1 MRDVG
6 RAVPVLPLSRLA
18 VLSLSIAFA
27 SSPALASKPVK
38 RTLTGCVVDK
48 AFYSVDQ
55 RAYRIALPDAFD
67 LAPFEGQGVAI
78 SGLLYPGDRFEPD
91 EGTRPVQ
98 KQKVCPTASIRAIK
112 HDTVVRFR
120 VDAGYAADAG
130 DFVKAM
136 DLIGQAMAYV
146 TPPECDTFTD
156 RATIL
161 AQKGDLA
168 AAKKDLAVI
177 RARKQ
182 CYVAGK
188 MNPLLLQDVA
198 KAMMA
203 KGDKKGAIEALKL
216 ANAACDGSWCRDDI
230 TKELAEARK

>member
-1 MRDVG
+1 M
-6 RAVPVLPLSRLA
+6 LPLSRHLFLYLLLA
-18 VLSLSIAFA
+18 IVFA
-27 SSPALASKPVK
+27 AGAAEASKPVK

-48 AFYSVDQ
+48 VFYSVDG
-55 RAYRIALPDAFD
+55 RAYPISLAQTVD
-67 LAPFEGQGVAI
+67 LTPFEGQGVAI
-78 SGLLYPGDRFEPD
+78 TGLLYPGDRFEPD
-91 EGTRPVQ
+91 AGTKPVQ
-98 KQKVCPTASIRAIK
+98 KQKVCPDASLRLIK
-112 HDTVVRFR
+112 HETVVRFR

-130 DFVKAM
+130 DFTKAM
-136 DLIGQAMAYV
+136 DLIGKAMAFV

-156 RATIL
+156 RAHIL

-177 RARKQ
+177 RAKKQ

-203 KGDKKGAIEALKL
+203 KGDKKGAVDALKL
-216 ANAACDGSWCRDDI
+216 ANAACDGNWCRDDI
-230 TKELAEARK
+230 TKELAEAKK